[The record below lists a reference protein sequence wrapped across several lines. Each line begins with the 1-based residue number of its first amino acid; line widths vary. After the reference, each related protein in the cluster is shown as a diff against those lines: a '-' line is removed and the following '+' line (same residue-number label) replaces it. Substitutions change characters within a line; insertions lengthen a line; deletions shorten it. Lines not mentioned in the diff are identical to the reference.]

1 MTLMLRRKEPMKKD
15 SAGLVNEREK
25 CMGCRSQ
32 RVSMQVQRRRKRAML
47 KRKIIRP
54 IVWRPGWMLVRAC
67 WWGRMGRLIE

>member
-1 MTLMLRRKEPMKKD
+1 
-15 SAGLVNEREK
+15 
-25 CMGCRSQ
+25 
-32 RVSMQVQRRRKRAML
+32 MQVQRRRKRAML